1 MNRSLFRAWAE
12 PFGFVPASERGVER
26 EVLAPLLQSR
36 PAEPKT
42 EQGIRHS
49 RRVLGTAD
57 IYVTTS
63 RPHRARSGA
72 TYLLGSTGKLFQG
85 PIWFISP

>member
-1 MNRSLFRAWAE
+1 MNRSLFRARAE

-49 RRVLGTAD
+49 RRVLGTAA
-57 IYVTTS
+57 IYGGEGGGAERGEQPQPSAEQES
-63 RPHRARSGA
+63 RCE
-72 TYLLGSTGKLFQG
+72 
-85 PIWFISP
+85 